1 MDPLVQIHKP
11 SILALNKA
19 KADGIDLLSLKQTN
33 PNEYKMRVAQDILLS
48 SRELA
53 DFASQVFFAA
63 FPHHEL
69 FKLDY
74 KEHLSLLSFPEL
86 SPKDLK
92 RWDDALSRLVLQT
105 KFAKDY
111 AYYRVVQDKQG
122 EMRQLAL
129 PLSPQA
135 YEGQLNVLV
144 GPFVNELEAHTW
156 GEQQFMFDTVAYL
169 GVWFCDLFSV
179 EM

>member
-11 SILALNKA
+11 SVLALNKA
-19 KADGIDLLSLKQTN
+19 KAEGVDLFSLKQTN
-33 PNEYKMRVAQDILLS
+33 PNEYKMRVAQEILVTQGL
-48 SRELA
+48 LA

-63 FPHHEL
+63 FPHYEL
-69 FKLDY
+69 FRL
-74 KEHLSLLSFPEL
+74 ESLEQLNLLSFPEL
-86 SPKDLK
+86 SSKDLK
-92 RWDDALSRLVLQT
+92 RWDDALGRLVLQT

-129 PLSPQA
+129 PLNPQA
-135 YEGQLNVLV
+135 YQGQLNVLV
-144 GPFVNELEAHTW
+144 GPFATELEAHTW
-156 GEQQFMFDTVAYL
+156 GEKQFMFDTVAYL